1 MVMICRQKIDEAPT
15 PFRYGS
21 ESDQSEAE
29 SGSSDGEHLT
39 RRRKVSAGSF
49 DQANP
54 DPDTVTNTANNSQ
67 AASHLAHKYAQH
79 SVLYQ
84 WEAVHAKL
92 TYEKHLQ
99 EQQQL
104 QQQQQQQLSSADAQA
119 TMMVCDDGPEVPPPP
134 PMQAYPFPSLTAISY
149 DDNTVGDEG
158 DGHDDDDD
166 HLGFDP
172 PTTDFGE
179 LVSSPTAHGSTLLVA
194 PPPPPPLPPAHGG
207 KPVRPALKS
216 SSLMLATGASPTK
229 LSMKRSS
236 SQELQLQLQLQQQQ
250 QQQQLQHMQ
259 LGPKP
264 HKHVHIRTQL
274 PTTVHLDTSSPD
286 TPSVGVAFPSS
297 SSSSSSSTA
306 AAVVGMT
313 PSSGLLNATTPT
325 YASVVSTGGNNAYFR
340 YSNPEGYH
348 TTQHSALFAGIN
360 ASMGGGHD
368 RDLLGDDDDDE
379 DEGGVDSE
387 KKSSSTTLHRRI
399 SEEMQPAPSH
409 DAQDPPGEDGLA
421 AGSGDKQQ
429 FRNKRAGHYNE
440 YKVLMAMRAKMMA
453 EDEDDED
460 DD

>member
-1 MVMICRQKIDEAPT
+1 MYPASLHRLMMVRSMIYRQKIDEAPT

-67 AASHLAHKYAQH
+67 AASHLAQKYAQH

-99 EQQQL
+99 DLEQQ
-104 QQQQQQQLSSADAQA
+104 QQQQQQQLSNADPQA
-119 TMMVCDDGPEVPPPP
+119 TMMVCDDGPDVALPPPP

-166 HLGFDP
+166 MGFDP

-179 LVSSPTAHGSTLLVA
+179 LVSSPTAHGTAMLV
-194 PPPPPPLPPAHGG
+194 PPPPSSSLPPAHGG

-236 SQELQLQLQLQQQQ
+236 SQELQLQLQQQQHQ
-250 QQQQLQHMQ
+250 QHQQLLQ
-259 LGPKP
+259 LGTKP

-274 PTTVHLDTSSPD
+274 STTLSNVDTSSPD
-286 TPSVGVAFPSS
+286 TPTVGVAFPSS
-297 SSSSSSSTA
+297 SSA
-306 AAVVGMT
+306 M
-313 PSSGLLNATTPT
+313 GLTGLGQNATTPT

-368 RDLLGDDDDDE
+368 RDLLGDDDDD
-379 DEGGVDSE
+379 DDGDVDSE
-387 KKSSSTTLHRRI
+387 KKSSTTLHRRI

-409 DAQDPPGEDGLA
+409 DAQALQGGDLG
-421 AGSGDKQQ
+421 AGSGEKQQ

-453 EDEDDED
+453 EDDEDDED